1 MALRGLL
8 AITLLCACLAG
19 RALAQGVPASKEAE
33 PGTAPAA
40 DHALADDVPN
50 RTTLLA
56 DLPKASGR
64 TVSFR
69 ELVAKARQNPPA
81 VLSAL
86 ATLERVRAEQ
96 RVVEGTYYPRF
107 SAELSEGITY
117 NNSPQPGLSLKST
130 AVSTNASVAV
140 DLTLFDAT
148 RQKDVKAAQGNAKA
162 QEATY
167 QDLQRAAIEGAAS
180 LYFQSLAARRLIVDA
195 ELTLER
201 RTAQYE
207 SIAALARAGVR
218 PGVDAQRAEIEVV
231 VARSALEMR
240 KIDEQSLASALS
252 AALGEDPLTSLSADA
267 EAGAALGEV
276 HAPRDAAVLAAKH
289 RPDVRTLEAALHA
302 SVARDQSARA
312 ARYPTAGING
322 QGTYSHVNV
331 VGGQGLQG
339 NFYGAGAS
347 VYLRW
352 AALDA
357 TVWRR
362 KHVTSAAVLEAER
375 ALDATLLRVRNEAV
389 AAAFAGQ
396 RAKVRL
402 QQAEQVLAGAQVT
415 RVSQN
420 ERYRAGVATL
430 LELLDAEALEQAA
443 RLSRI
448 EAQREY
454 DIARARLLSATGT
467 IAKLGS

>member
-19 RALAQGVPASKEAE
+19 RALAQVVPAPKEPE
-33 PGTAPAA
+33 PGAPPTGP
-40 DHALADDVPN
+40 ALADDVPN
-50 RTTLLA
+50 RTALLA

-69 ELVAKARQNPPA
+69 ELVEKARQNPPA

-86 ATLERVRAEQ
+86 ATLDRVRSEQ
-96 RVVEGTYYPRF
+96 RVAEGTYYPRF
-107 SAELSEGITY
+107 SAELSEGINY
-117 NNSPQPGLSLKST
+117 NNSPTPGLSLESAAIT
-130 AVSTNASVAV
+130 TNASALV
-140 DLTLFDAT
+140 DYTLFDAT
-148 RQKDVKAAQGNAKA
+148 RQKNVKVARANVKSQESFHRDV
-162 QEATY
+162 
-167 QDLQRAAIEGAAS
+167 QRAAIEGATT

-201 RTAQYE
+201 RTAQFE

-240 KIDEQSLASALS
+240 KVDDQALSSALS
-252 AALGEDPLTSLSADA
+252 AALGEDPLAAVSADA
-267 EAGAALGEV
+267 EASAALGEAQ
-276 HAPRDAAVLAAKH
+276 APSDAAALASKH
-289 RPDVRTLEAALHA
+289 RPDLHALEASLHA
-302 SVARDQSARA
+302 NMARDQSARA
-312 ARYPTAGING
+312 ARYPTAGVMG
-322 QGTYSHVNV
+322 QGSYSFVDV
-331 VGGQGLQG
+331 VYGEGLQG
-339 NFYGAGAS
+339 NFYSAGGS

-362 KHVTSAAVLEAER
+362 KHVTSAAVVEAER
-375 ALDATLLRVRNEAV
+375 ALDAAMLRVRNEAV
-389 AAAFAGQ
+389 AAAYAAQ

-402 QQAEQVLAGAQVT
+402 DQAEQVLAGAQVT